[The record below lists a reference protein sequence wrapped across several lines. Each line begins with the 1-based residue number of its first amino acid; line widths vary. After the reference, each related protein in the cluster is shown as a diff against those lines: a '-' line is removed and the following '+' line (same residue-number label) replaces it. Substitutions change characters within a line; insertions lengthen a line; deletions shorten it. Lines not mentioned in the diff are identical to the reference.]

1 MFFSKLHC
9 LQNRQCGGIP
19 SRAKQ
24 PYTWIQAKIPAWKVE
39 NVASIWFISPFCRKD
54 VDWRVRAKMAV
65 QRTREESKHFLSP
78 GGLWA
83 DMLGTHIVG
92 LWACLDYAALSTCHL
107 HNSISSRCSKLLE
120 DIWVLKHG
128 HSSLIRKENTDVT
141 WQWKRKKKCH
151 HDSCWAW
158 MTEMKD
164 GALHIYLA
172 LDFRF

>member
-24 PYTWIQAKIPAWKVE
+24 PYTWIQAKLPAWKVE

-78 GGLWA
+78 GGL
-83 DMLGTHIVG
+83 
-92 LWACLDYAALSTCHL
+92 
-107 HNSISSRCSKLLE
+107 
-120 DIWVLKHG
+120 
-128 HSSLIRKENTDVT
+128 
-141 WQWKRKKKCH
+141 
-151 HDSCWAW
+151 
-158 MTEMKD
+158 
-164 GALHIYLA
+164 
-172 LDFRF
+172 